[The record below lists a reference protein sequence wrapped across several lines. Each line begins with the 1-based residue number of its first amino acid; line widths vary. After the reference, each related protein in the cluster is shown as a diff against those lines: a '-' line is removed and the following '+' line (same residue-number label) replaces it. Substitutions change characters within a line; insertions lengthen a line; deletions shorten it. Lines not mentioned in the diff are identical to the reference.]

1 VRQGYGQAGQYGQYS
16 QQTQQADQASQY
28 QNYTPQQQQ
37 YMQQQALLQQQQS
50 VQQPGGWQGQVPQMP
65 GYAAPGA
72 PQGAAADSS
81 SGTKRTASMFD
92 PSHHQPRY

>member
-1 VRQGYGQAGQYGQYS
+1 MRQGYGQAGQYGQYA
-16 QQTQQADQASQY
+16 QQAQQADQASQY

-50 VQQPGGWQGQVPQMP
+50 MQQPGGWLGQVPQMA
-65 GYAAPGA
+65 GYPAPGA
-72 PQGAAADSS
+72 PQGAAPDPSA
-81 SGTKRTASMFD
+81 GTKRTASMFD

>member
-1 VRQGYGQAGQYGQYS
+1 MRQGYGQAGQYGQYS

-50 VQQPGGWQGQVPQMP
+50 MQQPGGWLGQVPQMA
-65 GYAAPGA
+65 GYPAPGA
-72 PQGAAADSS
+72 PQGAAPDPSA
-81 SGTKRTASMFD
+81 GTKRTASMFD